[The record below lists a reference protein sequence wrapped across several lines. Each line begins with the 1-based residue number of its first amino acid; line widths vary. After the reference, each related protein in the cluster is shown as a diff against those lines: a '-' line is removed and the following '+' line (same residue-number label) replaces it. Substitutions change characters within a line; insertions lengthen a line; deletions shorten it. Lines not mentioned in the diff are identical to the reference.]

1 MEQQPEPTMADVLA
15 AVNTLSTSVHDLAT
29 HTAAQFAKV
38 DVRLGQLDA
47 AITTVRAEVTAT
59 RAEVAAVSA
68 KVDQVRAD
76 IAAVKVDTAY
86 AERYATDA
94 QDAIRRH
101 LDDPNAHGGRA
112 A

>member
-1 MEQQPEPTMADVLA
+1 MNGMEQQPEPTLAEVLA
-15 AVNTLSTSVHDLAT
+15 AVNTLTTSVHDLAT
-29 HTAAQFAKV
+29 HTAAQFARV
-38 DVRLGQLDA
+38 DARFGQLDA
-47 AITTVRAEVTAT
+47 AVAT
-59 RAEVAAVSA
+59 VSA

-86 AERYATDA
+86 TERYLGDA

-101 LDDPNAHGGRA
+101 LDDPDAHGGRA